1 MQKQE
6 EWLGGRQKSL
16 APAANHYV
24 CMQTHANTRQ
34 HTACHSRLPTGP
46 ACPQVETLGL
56 GWCKVGNG
64 PGVKAVADMLMYNQT
79 IRRLDL
85 RGNGLGNDGARA
97 GRRGFCGLAWR
108 VAGCCCCC
116 PSRSYSPAGAIW
128 VQPRLQG
135 AHRLTLLFPLTP
147 LSCLQ
152 ARSGSAAASRSTP
165 PDPSLPP
172 RPLVLPA
179 GAIWFS
185 RGFKEHTNEQLREL
199 ELGYNEIKDE
209 GACALAQVSW
219 RR

>member
-1 MQKQE
+1 VVVGAEMVVGARWRVLAWRVLSWRALRWHDEDQVQKQE

-46 ACPQVETLGL
+46 ASPQVETLGL

-116 PSRSYSPAGAIW
+116 PSRSYSPAGAI
-128 VQPRLQG
+128 
-135 AHRLTLLFPLTP
+135 
-147 LSCLQ
+147 
-152 ARSGSAAASRSTP
+152 
-165 PDPSLPP
+165 
-172 RPLVLPA
+172 
-179 GAIWFS
+179 
-185 RGFKEHTNEQLREL
+185 
-199 ELGYNEIKDE
+199 
-209 GACALAQVSW
+209 
-219 RR
+219 